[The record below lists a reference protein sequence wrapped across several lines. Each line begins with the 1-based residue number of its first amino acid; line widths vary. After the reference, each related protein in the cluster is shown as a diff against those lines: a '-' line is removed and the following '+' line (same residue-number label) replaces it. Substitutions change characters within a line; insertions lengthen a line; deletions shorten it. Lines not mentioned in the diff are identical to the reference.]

1 MGDPLHSKSVSV
13 NYGDR
18 QVVYTMTNQGFLHA
32 IDATK
37 PASHTV
43 VDNTGGEE
51 LFAFM
56 PESLLDNLPAIY
68 NNEFGDQHIYG
79 LDGSLTRWHDDTD
92 SDGIVDDD
100 EDVTLFFGMRRGGTE
115 YFALDV
121 SDELAPVLKWRI
133 NQDTPGFERLAQSWS
148 RMSIINVTHDSDEK
162 LVLAFAAGYDADVQ
176 DDIDEPVRSK
186 GNAIYMV
193 DLAGTR
199 LWTVDETSHSDLLY
213 SIPSDLTLID
223 SDGDQLADRLY
234 VGDVAG
240 QLWRVDFG
248 DINETPTVTKLANL
262 ADASHQPFFYPPSI
276 ALNGESGDRFLSVT
290 IGSGNRTNPLLKPVQ
305 NNFYMI
311 RDNDVAKG
319 PPATSFTTVTVD
331 DLYDATD
338 NTVQS
343 ADATIAQTAQ
353 AELDA
358 ARGWRVRLASGEKA
372 LSTVLTYAGQVLA
385 TTYTPDINTT
395 TNICLAES
403 SGTFYSMNVTDAT
416 PSLGSTADTVT
427 TPMAADRTQSV
438 NTQGIPSAPV
448 PVLTPDSNTTQ
459 IFVGKEAV
467 DSIPR
472 TLSRIYWHGR

>member
-18 QVVYTMTNQGFLHA
+18 QVVYAMTNQGFLHA

-37 PASHTV
+37 PASHEV

-100 EDVTLFFGMRRGGTE
+100 EEVTLFFGMRRGGTE

-121 SDELAPVLKWRI
+121 SNELAPVLKWRI

-148 RMSIINVTHDSDEK
+148 RMSIINVTHEGDDK

-176 DDIDEPVRSK
+176 DDIDEPVTSK

-193 DLAGTR
+193 DLGGTR
-199 LWTVDETSHSDLLY
+199 LWTVDETSHTDLLY

-223 SDGDQLADRLY
+223 SNGDQLADRLY

-240 QLWRVDFG
+240 QLWRVDFD

-262 ADASHQPFFYPPSI
+262 ADDHHQPFFYPPSVAI
-276 ALNGESGDRFLSVT
+276 NGSVGNRFLSVT
-290 IGSGNRTNPLLKPVQ
+290 IGSGNRTNPLLETVQ

-311 RDNDVAKG
+311 KDTDVAEGG
-319 PPATSFTTVTVD
+319 PSESFTTVTTD

-338 NTVQS
+338 NNVQS
-343 ADATIAQTAQ
+343 TDASIAQA
-353 AELDA
+353 ASEELETS
-358 ARGWRVRLASGEKA
+358 RGWRIRLDNGEKS
-372 LSTVLTYAGQVLA
+372 LSTVLTYEGTVFA
-385 TTYTPDINTT
+385 TTYTPNTNNAQNVCQSFSEASLYT
-395 TNICLAES
+395 
-403 SGTFYSMNVTDAT
+403 MNLTDAGINHLA
-416 PSLGSTADTVT
+416 SDASTSVVSSRT
-427 TPMAADRTQSV
+427 TSV
-438 NTQGIPSAPV
+438 NTSGIPSAPL
-448 PVLTPDSNTTQ
+448 PVLTKDTNTTQ
-459 IFVGKEAV
+459 IFVDKEAV
-467 DSIPR
+467 NSFPR
-472 TLSRIYWHGR
+472 TLSNIYWHAK